1 MTIQALDHFTIVTPD
16 VEASKTFYTEI
27 LGLKDGPRPPFG
39 IGGAWLYCGK
49 RAVLHLIEA
58 KKARPNPGLID
69 HCAFRVKGYAR
80 VKKKL
85 DAAGISY
92 READVPDWPLR
103 QIFAVD
109 PDGGR
114 IELVFDK
121 AEADALP
128 QAAE

>member
-1 MTIQALDHFTIVTPD
+1 M
-16 VEASKTFYTEI
+16 
-27 LGLKDGPRPPFG
+27 
-39 IGGAWLYCGK
+39 
-49 RAVLHLIEA
+49 
-58 KKARPNPGLID
+58 
-69 HCAFRVKGYAR
+69 
-80 VKKKL
+80 KKKL